1 MPVVPHVAGGAPG
14 RLAGRAGGGQPATG
28 RPGVERRLVQAG
40 GFAHGRAG
48 LCGGRPPRSAE
59 EFLRRLPVPG
69 LLEAYQDVDPEVL
82 AEIEDLTRERGFAG
96 VRLRYADYFD
106 ALAGRFDG
114 DWSYGDG
121 EVMVL
126 RLPTLAEP
134 EDAAG
139 AFGFLLGTWPPTP
152 FSARPAGGRP
162 AVIIDEFSAVSGGA
176 WAAIDLAER
185 LCDVGVMV
193 TFCAQ
198 SWEGSGPELRERL
211 LASCAAWWCWAW
223 TPPSRCWRRARCRC
237 PSDPGA

>member
-1 MPVVPHVAGGAPG
+1 MWPAAPLDGWRGDAREVAN
-14 RLAGRAGGGQPATG
+14 RLLAGQVWSDAWYKRVASRTVGLACAAPAG
-28 RPGVERRLVQAG
+28 
-40 GFAHGRAG
+40 
-48 LCGGRPPRSAE
+48 PPRSAE
-59 EFLRRLPVPG
+59 EFLRRLSAKG

-152 FSARPAGGRP
+152 FSARPGWGTTCTSSSTSSRQCRAGPGRLSTWP
-162 AVIIDEFSAVSGGA
+162 SGYATSG
-176 WAAIDLAER
+176 
-185 LCDVGVMV
+185 
-193 TFCAQ
+193 
-198 SWEGSGPELRERL
+198 SW
-211 LASCAAWWCWAW
+211 
-223 TPPSRCWRRARCRC
+223 
-237 PSDPGA
+237 